1 MNSGIGHTK
10 QEERGWGEQR
20 KEYKTYLFCSLAP
33 PFAISKSIS
42 LSLD

>member
-20 KEYKTYLFCSLAP
+20 KYKTYLFCSLTP